1 MVVSQTPIVYFTD
14 LSNIFIIFF
23 LNIIDLT
30 RHILVYSWVII
41 NINDKEMNRSIS
53 VTMFILMWLNSNKLL
68 MVFYATRYMIRLIT
82 ELIFGLNGFLV
93 ILLIDIAAYC

>member
-14 LSNIFIIFF
+14 LS
-23 LNIIDLT
+23 NIIDLT